1 MALTYQSR
9 NPHTAVTITVGSHD
23 CKETFIVYKEF
34 LCYYSPFFDAAFNS
48 SFIEGQT
55 QTMEY
60 PDAHPHVF
68 GIFVQWIHTQTIGS
82 VCYKAESAFRIVQL
96 WILSDR
102 LLVPS
107 LQNLA
112 IRVLCGYNYWLPDLE
127 TFQMAYTNT
136 GFGSPIQRLLIK
148 AFAIRSKLSQD

>member
-9 NPHTAVTITVGSHD
+9 NPHTAVTITVSSHD

-60 PDAHPHVF
+60 PDAHPHIF
-68 GIFVQWIHTQTIGS
+68 GISFSGS
-82 VCYKAESAFRIVQL
+82 TR
-96 WILSDR
+96 R
-102 LLVPS
+102 LL
-107 LQNLA
+107 
-112 IRVLCGYNYWLPDLE
+112 E
-127 TFQMAYTNT
+127 
-136 GFGSPIQRLLIK
+136 
-148 AFAIRSKLSQD
+148 AFATKPNRHFA